1 MLHVGPIWYHLEPL
15 DVPYSQNLP
24 RPISWFELFLQ
35 QNDSSKIQTMS
46 RTVGSW
52 LILSGVIWHITPNC
66 DPRIDNDDIGVCFGC
81 YGNIFIHTRV
91 IGMY

>member
-1 MLHVGPIWYHLEPL
+1 MSNQVGDCFKFLWHFQNVQTLYASKIRAIWLIVLHS
-15 DVPYSQNLP
+15 SQ
-24 RPISWFELFLQ
+24 
-35 QNDSSKIQTMS
+35 IQTMS